1 MRASEIMSRAC
12 VMAAVIVAMGS
23 LLASKKVSHVNI
35 VDDIKVW
42 NKLLRTRRNILAL
55 FSSNDAAVQAFMPI
69 FEKVAERVV
78 GQGTLVHISCSK
90 AKKVCKKL
98 KVSTDTYLLKHYQ
111 DGAFHVN
118 YERKQVEK
126 SLYNFIMNPTTDA
139 PWSEDPTADDV
150 RHLEGPDDL
159 QKLLRKEKKPILLM
173 FYAPWCG
180 HCKAMKPEYASA
192 ATELKGTAV
201 LAGMDVDNMEAYS
214 VRQAFNVTGFPT
226 VIYFEH
232 GEKKFDYKGPRTK
245 DGIIEWMKDPQEAP
259 AAADVKEDVEW
270 SEEPSDVVHLTTDMF
285 DSFIEENPS
294 VLVMFYAPWCGHCK
308 AMKPDYTKAAA
319 QLKEE
324 GVAGVLAAVD
334 ATKEHSL
341 ADRYGVTGFP
351 SVKYFQ
357 EGKLMYDYGFERST
371 QVLVDF
377 MKEPREPPPPPP
389 PEPEWSDEVTDVVH
403 LDEDSFKSFLKK
415 KKHVL
420 VMFYAPWCGHCK
432 AAKPE
437 YTKAAA
443 QFSSD
448 KKRAFAAVDCTK
460 YSKICDQFSVPGFP
474 TFRYFSYGKNDF
486 PYEGGRTEENFI
498 AFMEDPML
506 FFRHEL

>member
-1 MRASEIMSRAC
+1 MVLTRVC
-12 VMAAVIVAMGS
+12 VVLLLLGAAVVGVRAG
-23 LLASKKVSHVNI
+23 KKTSHVSNI
-35 VDDIKVW
+35 DDIKVW
-42 NKLLRTRRNILAL
+42 NKLLRTRRNVLAL
-55 FSSNDAAVQAFMPI
+55 FSANDAAIKEFMPI
-69 FEKVAERVV
+69 FEKVAEQVT
-78 GQGTLVHISCSK
+78 GQGTLAHISCSN

-98 KVSTDTYLLKHYQ
+98 KVKPDTYLLKHYQ
-111 DGAFHVN
+111 DGAF
-118 YERKQVEK
+118 YTDYQRKHVEK
-126 SLYNFIMNPTTDA
+126 SLYNFILNPTTDA
-139 PWSEDPTADDV
+139 PWSEDATADDV

-159 QKLLRKEKKPILLM
+159 KKLLRKEKKPILLM

-180 HCKAMKPEYASA
+180 HCKAMKPEFASA
-192 ATELKGTAV
+192 ATELKGSAV
-201 LAGMDVDNMEAYS
+201 LAGMDVDNMEAYP
-214 VRQAFNVTGFPT
+214 VRQVFNITGFPT
-226 VIYFEH
+226 VIYFEE
-232 GEKKFDYKGPRTK
+232 GQKKFDYKGPRTK
-245 DGIIEWMKDPQEAP
+245 DGIVAWMKDPQEAP
-259 AAADVKEDVEW
+259 AASEVDENADW
-270 SEEPSDVVHLTTDMF
+270 SEEESDVVHLTSEMF
-285 DSFIEENPS
+285 DSFVEENPS

-324 GVAGVLAAVD
+324 GVAGILAAVD

-341 ADRYGVTGFP
+341 ADKFGVTGFP

-357 EGKLMYDYGFERST
+357 NGKFLYDYGFERST
-371 QVLVDF
+371 HVLVDF

-389 PEPEWSDEVTDVVH
+389 PEPEWSDEETDVVH
-403 LDEDSFKSFLKK
+403 LTDDSFKGFLKK

-443 QFSSD
+443 RFSDD

-460 YSKICDQFSVPGFP
+460 YTKICDQFSIPGFP

-486 PYEGGRTEENFI
+486 PYEGGRMEDNFV